1 MPDRFLPQFLRSF
14 RRAMGPGGQPDLTDA
29 DLLRRFVEQK
39 DPAAFEVLVWR
50 HAALVLAVCRRV
62 LRRPADVD
70 DAFQAT
76 FLVLLRKARSVSR
89 GEALGAWL
97 YRVAYRVALR
107 ARAAARR
114 GRPAARAAAPGRSA
128 ASRAAS
134 TPPG

>member
-50 HAALVLAVCRRV
+50 HAALVLAVCRRI

-76 FLVLLRKARSVSR
+76 FLVFLQRAGSIRQGTTLAGLVGGSVRRCRATRRIWDQSR
-89 GEALGAWL
+89 RRRAL
-97 YRVAYRVALR
+97 
-107 ARAAARR
+107 
-114 GRPAARAAAPGRSA
+114 
-128 ASRAAS
+128 
-134 TPPG
+134 